1 MVSDEPSET
10 DRGGAVTEF
19 PNDKSDGE
27 WRSKLSPE
35 RYAILRQAA
44 TEPAFTGE
52 LLHDGSF
59 TCAGCGAVLFDSTA
73 KFNSGCGWP
82 SFDSAVGPVLERED
96 RSHGMVRTEIVCG
109 SCGGHLGH
117 VFPDG
122 PTDTGLRYCVNSLS
136 IDFTPQQP

>member
-1 MVSDEPSET
+1 MT
-10 DRGGAVTEF
+10 DF
-19 PNDKSDGE
+19 PNDKPDHE
-27 WRSKLSPE
+27 WRSQLSPE

-52 LLHDGSF
+52 LLHLEDDGSF
-59 TCAGCGAVLFDSTA
+59 TCAGCHTVLFDSTS

-82 SFDSAVGPVLERED
+82 SFDTAVGPVLERED

-122 PTDTGLRYCVNSLS
+122 PTETGLRYCVNSLS
-136 IDFTPQQP
+136 IEFSPQAS

>member
-1 MVSDEPSET
+1 MT
-10 DRGGAVTEF
+10 DF
-19 PNDKSDGE
+19 PNDKSDVE
-27 WRSKLSPE
+27 WRSQLSPE

-52 LLHDGSF
+52 LLHLEDDGSF
-59 TCAGCGAVLFDSTA
+59 TCAGCRTVLFDSTA

-82 SFDSAVGPVLERED
+82 SFDTAVGPVLARED

-136 IDFTPQQP
+136 IEFTSEQS